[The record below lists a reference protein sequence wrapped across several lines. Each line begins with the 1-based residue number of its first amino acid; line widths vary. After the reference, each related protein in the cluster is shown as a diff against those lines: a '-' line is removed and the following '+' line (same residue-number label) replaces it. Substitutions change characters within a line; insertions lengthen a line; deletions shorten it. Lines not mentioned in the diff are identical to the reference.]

1 MSKPGRSNEDPAAK
15 RGPKRKE
22 LDPGLDETPSLFADP
37 APDFEALEREVERI
51 RKAEAAAAEEQ
62 QRRQADERTKK
73 AARYRA
79 ESPKHHAESVQV
91 GDQRLAE
98 ARAKAAEADP
108 DTPEP
113 KKRRREAPAKRK
125 RKRKRKNL
133 TFETATTPDELVR
146 AAAAACGSA
155 RPAPAWR
162 ELVTWCYKTEGRP
175 IGTEATNALR
185 AALGESAGWVLQLTP
200 NTTEQELL
208 VVHDG
213 RLIDI
218 IAYSQRW
225 LELPKPR
232 PRHVVS
238 ILVESWDRLAP
249 RRVARDLRSSA
260 IIPHALRDADRN
272 QGVLPLGLDRTTP
285 LGPVQE
291 SEQGYL
297 PGLEPATSLVPPV
310 PWLTL
315 YDMTGAGPV
324 QTRGRGAPLA
334 QRLFVEVLTAV
345 LIGDRDPEWST
356 APPVTLRDLFEW
368 LWPRYYDRTAD
379 RMRGGY
385 DRSKHLEPLR
395 RALVELD
402 NMRILYDRY
411 ERRLIRV
418 DDLPTAATGLDD
430 PILFHVRHPPNGDH
444 GPMIERTGARRW
456 GVVSAP
462 AWRST
467 IRLAYLWDDAKH
479 RNNGARVY
487 ATRPVVARGPGG
499 ALLGSDGKPL
509 RDCHGAVVMDWSDRR
524 AVILGAEGKPA
535 GKNNPPAF
543 ERNPAADRIPVLS
556 PDDLI
561 RLAFDKN
568 LDINRRKRLLLAREA
583 LRAKEAAG
591 EVVIEAEGKGWRII
605 EAWQR

>member
-1 MSKPGRSNEDPAAK
+1 MSKPGRSNEDQF
-15 RGPKRKE
+15 
-22 LDPGLDETPSLFADP
+22 DPGPDETPSLFAET
-37 APDFEALEREVERI
+37 PDFEALEREVERI
-51 RKAEAAAAEEQ
+51 REAEAAATEER
-62 QRRQADERTKK
+62 QRRQADERAEK

-79 ESPKHHAESVQV
+79 ESPKHHAESVRV
-91 GDQRLAE
+91 GNQRLAE
-98 ARAKAAEADP
+98 ARAKAAAAQP
-108 DTPEP
+108 DTPATA
-113 KKRRREAPAKRK
+113 KRRTPGAKRK
-125 RKRKRKNL
+125 RKRKQNAPPKPAEDL
-133 TFETATTPDELVR
+133 TLGTATTPDELVL
-146 AAAAACGSA
+146 AAAADYGYT
-155 RPAPAWR
+155 RPAPSWQELIRWWR
-162 ELVTWCYKTEGRP
+162 KHSTRNPIDAELVK
-175 IGTEATNALR
+175 ALR
-185 AALGESAGWVLQLTP
+185 AVLGKYAALLPWIASDGGAEDFRA
-200 NTTEQELL
+200 
-208 VVHDG
+208 VVPGTDKP
-213 RLIDI
+213 LDI
-218 IAYSQRW
+218 MECHRRW
-225 LELPKPR
+225 LDLPEH
-232 PRHVVS
+232 PRHLVS
-238 ILVESWDRLAP
+238 VMVESWDRLAP
-249 RRVARDLRSSA
+249 RRVGRDLRSSA
-260 IIPHALRDADRN
+260 IIPHSLRDADRN

-285 LGPVQE
+285 LGPIQE
-291 SEQGYL
+291 YEQGYL
-297 PGLEPATSLVPPV
+297 PGLEPPTSLVPPV

-315 YDMTGAGPV
+315 YDLTGVGPV

-418 DDLPTAATGLDD
+418 DDLPTAATALDD
-430 PILFHVRHPPNGDH
+430 PIRFHVRYPPNGDH
-444 GPMIERTGARRW
+444 GPMIERAGARRW

-487 ATRPVVARGPGG
+487 ATRPVVARGSGG
-499 ALLGSDGKPL
+499 ALLGTDGKPL
-509 RDCHGAVVMDWSDRR
+509 RDRHGAMVTDWSDRR
-524 AVILGAEGKPA
+524 AVILGADGRPTSDS
-535 GKNNPPAF
+535 NPPTY
-543 ERNPAADRIPVLS
+543 ERNPAADRVPELG

-561 RLAFDKN
+561 LLAFDKN
-568 LDINRRKRLLLAREA
+568 LDTNRYKRLLLAREA

-591 EVVIEAEGKGWRII
+591 EVVIEAAGEGWRII